1 MNSNTQKDYPLL
13 SNLSAADLDDN
24 SSLKKMLQL
33 VGENKRV
40 VDFGCATGYFA
51 RFLTNKGCQVTG
63 VEVNSQAAK
72 SAEQYCEKVIVADL
86 DFVSLAEI
94 LPEQA
99 FDVAVFGDVL
109 EHLRNPWRVLKE
121 TRELLKPEGYVVVSI
136 PNIAHGAI
144 RLALLQG
151 DFEYME
157 LGILDNTH
165 LRFFTR
171 KTVETLFER
180 CEYFVE
186 SVERTKLPIFSGS
199 NWIPN
204 IEKDN
209 FDSKIIQEIE
219 QDEDADTLQFVI
231 RAFPLSLEGKY
242 AALNEK
248 YLKLVEEVKSSHT
261 QLEQNRVEL
270 EQSHIKLQDKKN
282 ELEQSQYQVQQKQAE
297 VERYQV
303 EIKEKEICFDL
314 AQAQLQQTQA
324 ELEIFSDQLQQTQG
338 ELEQAHFQRQH
349 TQAELEQAHFQQQQT
364 QGELERSL
372 SQLQQIQLEW
382 QETQTK
388 LQQAHQAWEYCQVII
403 KAMESSKFWQLRLA
417 WFRLKRFVGI
427 KGD

>member
-94 LPEQA
+94 LPFQA

-186 SVERTKLPIFSGS
+186 SLERTKLPIFSGS

-270 EQSHIKLQDKKN
+270 EQSHIQLQEKKN

-303 EIKEKEICFDL
+303 EIQEKEICFDL

-324 ELEIFSDQLQQTQG
+324 ELEQAHFQQQQTQAELEIFSDQLQQTQV
-338 ELEQAHFQRQH
+338 
-349 TQAELEQAHFQQQQT
+349 ELEQAHFQQQQT

-372 SQLQQIQLEW
+372 SQLQQIQMEW

>member
-72 SAEQYCEKVIVADL
+72 SAEQYCEQVIVADL

-186 SVERTKLPIFSGS
+186 SLERTKLPIFSGS

-248 YLKLVEEVKSSHT
+248 YLKLVEEVKSSDT
-261 QLEQNRVEL
+261 QLKQNRVEL
-270 EQSHIKLQDKKN
+270 EQSHIQLQEKKN

-297 VERYQV
+297 VELYQV
-303 EIKEKEICFDL
+303 EIQEKEICFDL
-314 AQAQLQQTQA
+314 AQAQFQQTQAELEQAHFQQQQTQA
-324 ELEIFSDQLQQTQG
+324 ELEIFSDQLQQTQV
-338 ELEQAHFQRQH
+338 ELEQ
-349 TQAELEQAHFQQQQT
+349 THFQQQQT